1 MISLFISLS
10 CKNRMRKKPMMWIT
24 QTTPCPE
31 TRLQSDTPWVETEFP
46 DSHAKQHIWRVL
58 GLEPVRI

>member
-1 MISLFISLS
+1 
-10 CKNRMRKKPMMWIT
+10 MMWIT